1 MTLGQTYPAEW
12 KRYADPVSGAQ
23 ITQLTNYKAHSHHLY
38 FTNPGWY
45 AGGSKL
51 LIGSD
56 RGNRTNL
63 WGVNLADGSL
73 TQLTDLPEL
82 TREPTLLDTSKN
94 PLREEAYMWVN
105 KVLLAVNLE
114 TLAVR
119 ELYHAPAE
127 FTTTMTNVTSDG
139 RYVCTGLYEDLSNRF
154 QVNLDHGYIGFREYW
169 EAKPLS
175 KVLRISV
182 DTGQVNVV
190 WEERSWVGHIN
201 TSPTQ
206 PHLLTFCHEGPWNLV
221 DCRIWGL
228 DMNTGQAWMIRP
240 TVPGESVGHE
250 YWFEDGIHI
259 GFHGSVSGQ
268 TIYGSIRY
276 DNTEHIEAPFP
287 VERSW
292 HFSSNNLD
300 MIVGDSDERKPYL
313 LLWRFRD
320 GAFEGPRILAQHR
333 GSFHVQIVHV
343 HPRFTPDGKQV
354 LYTADPD
361 GYGQV
366 YLVDVPEFESL
377 PILEDDRLKR

>member
-45 AGGSKL
+45 AGGRKL

-63 WGVNLADGSL
+63 WGVDLADGSL

-182 DTGQVNVV
+182 DTGQAEVV

-228 DMNTGQAWMIRP
+228 DMNTGQAWKIRP

-259 GFHGSVSGQ
+259 GFHGSVSQ
-268 TIYGSIRY
+268 AR
-276 DNTEHIEAPFP
+276 
-287 VERSW
+287 RSMAASATTTPSTSRRRSR
-292 HFSSNNLD
+292 SSGRGTS
-300 MIVGDSDERKPYL
+300 VPTT
-313 LLWRFRD
+313 WR
-320 GAFEGPRILAQHR
+320 
-333 GSFHVQIVHV
+333 
-343 HPRFTPDGKQV
+343 
-354 LYTADPD
+354 
-361 GYGQV
+361 
-366 YLVDVPEFESL
+366 
-377 PILEDDRLKR
+377 

>member
-1 MTLGQTYPAEW
+1 
-12 KRYADPVSGAQ
+12 
-23 ITQLTNYKAHSHHLY
+23 LY
-38 FTNPGWY
+38 
-45 AGGSKL
+45 
-51 LIGSD
+51 
-56 RGNRTNL
+56 
-63 WGVNLADGSL
+63 
-73 TQLTDLPEL
+73 
-82 TREPTLLDTSKN
+82 
-94 PLREEAYMWVN
+94 
-105 KVLLAVNLE
+105 
-114 TLAVR
+114 
-119 ELYHAPAE
+119 
-127 FTTTMTNVTSDG
+127 
-139 RYVCTGLYEDLSNRF
+139 
-154 QVNLDHGYIGFREYW
+154 
-169 EAKPLS
+169 
-175 KVLRISV
+175 
-182 DTGQVNVV
+182 
-190 WEERSWVGHIN
+190 
-201 TSPTQ
+201 
-206 PHLLTFCHEGPWNLV
+206 
-221 DCRIWGL
+221 
-228 DMNTGQAWMIRP
+228 MNTGQAWMIRP

-366 YLVDVPEFESL
+366 YLADVPEFESL

>member
-12 KRYADPVSGAQ
+12 KRYADPISGAQ

-154 QVNLDHGYIGFREYW
+154 RVNLDHGYIGFREYW

-182 DTGQVNVV
+182 DTGQVDVV

-206 PHLLTFCHEGPWNLV
+206 PHLLTF
-221 DCRIWGL
+221 
-228 DMNTGQAWMIRP
+228 
-240 TVPGESVGHE
+240 
-250 YWFEDGIHI
+250 
-259 GFHGSVSGQ
+259 
-268 TIYGSIRY
+268 
-276 DNTEHIEAPFP
+276 
-287 VERSW
+287 
-292 HFSSNNLD
+292 
-300 MIVGDSDERKPYL
+300 
-313 LLWRFRD
+313 
-320 GAFEGPRILAQHR
+320 
-333 GSFHVQIVHV
+333 
-343 HPRFTPDGKQV
+343 
-354 LYTADPD
+354 
-361 GYGQV
+361 
-366 YLVDVPEFESL
+366 L
-377 PILEDDRLKR
+377 P